1 MKYPPSSS
9 SDRSFSKPEMHMEIA
24 FEQVDVFTD
33 RPFAGN
39 PLCVV
44 PDGTGLS
51 TEQMQAIATEMNLSE
66 TTFVL
71 PPNDPQAVYWMR
83 IFTPAK
89 EIPFAG
95 HPSVGT
101 AYVMAAAGRF
111 PLREPVTR
119 IFQQVGIG
127 TLPLDIEVSGGK
139 PGRVIMTQG
148 KPSFGGVL
156 RDLTPVAEALGVDS
170 GALAKTHL
178 PVQVVSTGLR
188 HLMVPLPDLDTI
200 GRLRPNTPLV
210 DKLLADCGAL
220 GCFVFCLQ
228 ATVPNTFA
236 HARMFAPG
244 AGVPED
250 PATGSAAGPLG
261 AYLAVHGVLQKSET
275 EFFLEQGIEM
285 GRPSRL
291 WVEVIRD
298 SAGMP
303 ATVRVGGTT
312 VRVIRGSIHV

>member
-1 MKYPPSSS
+1 MAV
-9 SDRSFSKPEMHMEIA
+9 EIA

-44 PDGTGLS
+44 PDGKGLS
-51 TEQMQAIATEMNLSE
+51 GEQMQAIAQEMNLSE

-71 PPNDPQAVYWMR
+71 PPTDPQATYWMR

-101 AYVMAAAGRF
+101 AYVMARAGRF
-111 PLREPVTR
+111 PLQEPVTQ
-119 IFQQVGIG
+119 IFQQVGVG

-148 KPSFGGVL
+148 KPTFGEVL
-156 RDLTPVAEALGVDS
+156 RDLTPVADALGVDV
-170 GALAKTHL
+170 GTLARVNL
-178 PVQVVSTGLR
+178 PAQVVSTGLG
-188 HLMVPLPDLDTI
+188 HLLVPLPDLDVV
-200 GRLRPNTPLV
+200 GSLRPNVARL
-210 DKLLADCGAL
+210 DALLQNCGAL

-228 ATVPNTFA
+228 ATSPDTFA

-261 AYLAVHGVLQKSET
+261 AYLAVHGVLPTGQTS
-275 EFFLEQGIEM
+275 FLIEQGIEM
-285 GRPSRL
+285 GRPSHL

-298 SAGMP
+298 AAGMP
-303 ATVRVGGTT
+303 TTLRVGGTT
-312 VRVIRGSIHV
+312 VPVIRGTIRV

>member
-1 MKYPPSSS
+1 MQ
-9 SDRSFSKPEMHMEIA
+9 IL

-39 PLCVV
+39 ALCVV

-51 TEQMQAIATEMNLSE
+51 TEQMQAIAREMNLSE

-71 PPNDPQAVYWMR
+71 PPTDPIAAYWMR
-83 IFTPAK
+83 IFTPAR

-119 IFQQVGIG
+119 IYQQVGIG
-127 TLPLDIEVSGGK
+127 TLPLDIEVAYGR

-148 KPSFGGVL
+148 KSTFGAVL
-156 RDLTPVAEALGVDS
+156 RDWGPIAEALGVDAS
-170 GALAKTHL
+170 TLAKSAL
-178 PVQVVSTGLR
+178 PAQVVSTGLA
-188 HLMVPLPDLDTI
+188 HLMVPLPDLDTA
-200 GRLRPNTPLV
+200 GRLRPNV
-210 DKLLADCGAL
+210 ALLDSLLQTTGAL
-220 GCFVFCLQ
+220 GCFAFCLQ
-228 ATVPNTFA
+228 ATTPDTLA

-261 AYLAVHGVLQKSET
+261 AYLAAHGVLPTTQT
-275 EFFLEQGIEM
+275 AFVLEQGIEM

-291 WVEVIRD
+291 WVEVVRD
-298 SAGMP
+298 ATGMP
-303 ATVRVGGTT
+303 TTIRVGGTT
-312 VRVIRGSIHV
+312 VPVIRGTIDVREG

>member
-1 MKYPPSSS
+1 VQIP
-9 SDRSFSKPEMHMEIA
+9 

-39 PLCVV
+39 ALCVV
-44 PDGTGLS
+44 PDGTELS
-51 TEQMQAIATEMNLSE
+51 SEQMQAIAREMNLSE

-71 PPNDPQAVYWMR
+71 PPTDPAATYWMR

-101 AYVMAAAGRF
+101 AYVMARAGRF
-111 PLREPVTR
+111 PLQDPVTR
-119 IFQQVGIG
+119 IFQQIGVG
-127 TLPLDIEVSGGK
+127 TLPLDIEVSGGQ

-148 KPSFGGVL
+148 KPVFGEVL
-156 RDLTPVAEALGVDS
+156 RDLTPVAEALGVEPT
-170 GALAKTHL
+170 AFARTRL
-178 PVQVVSTGLR
+178 PLQVVSTGLG
-188 HLMVPLPDLDTI
+188 HLLVPVSDLDTI
-200 GRLRPNTPLV
+200 GRLRPNAARLDT
-210 DKLLADCGAL
+210 LLGACGAL

-228 ATVPNTFA
+228 ATAPDTLA

-261 AYLAVHGVLQKSET
+261 AYLAVHGVLPKTQT
-275 EFFLEQGIEM
+275 AFMLEQGIEM
-285 GRPSRL
+285 GRPSRI
-291 WVEVIRD
+291 WIEVIRD
-298 SAGMP
+298 PAGMP
-303 ATVRVGGTT
+303 TTIRVGGAT
-312 VRVIRGSIHV
+312 VPVIRGTIEVRWG

>member
-1 MKYPPSSS
+1 MQ
-9 SDRSFSKPEMHMEIA
+9 IA

-51 TEQMQAIATEMNLSE
+51 SEQMQAIAREMNLSE

-71 PPNDPQAVYWMR
+71 PATDPQAAYWMR

-101 AYVMAAAGRF
+101 AYVMASLGRF
-111 PLREPVTR
+111 PLQAPVTR

-127 TLPLDIEVSGGK
+127 TLPLDIDVSDGK
-139 PGRVIMTQG
+139 PGRVVMTQG
-148 KPSFGGVL
+148 KPTFSGVV
-156 RDLTPVAEALGVDS
+156 RDLTPVAEALGVDPN
-170 GALAKTHL
+170 ALARTHL
-178 PVQVVSTGLR
+178 PVQVVSTGLE
-188 HLMVPLPDLDTI
+188 HLMVPLDDLDTV
-200 GRLRPNTPLV
+200 GTLQPNVARL
-210 DKLLADCGAL
+210 DGLLRDHGAL

-228 ATVPNTFA
+228 ATAPGTFA

-261 AYLAVHGVLQKSET
+261 AYLAVHGILPKHET
-275 EFFLEQGIEM
+275 AFVLEQGIEM
-285 GRPSRL
+285 GRPSRI
-291 WVEVIRD
+291 WVEVLRD
-298 SAGMP
+298 ASGMP
-303 ATVRVGGTT
+303 TTVRVGGHT
-312 VRVIRGSIHV
+312 VRVIRGTIEMR

>member
-1 MKYPPSSS
+1 M
-9 SDRSFSKPEMHMEIA
+9 DVA

-39 PLCVV
+39 ALCVIL
-44 PDGTGLS
+44 DATGLS
-51 TEQMQAIATEMNLSE
+51 GEQMQAIAREMNLSE

-71 PPNDPQAVYWMR
+71 PPTDPQAAYWMR

-101 AYVMAAAGRF
+101 AYVMARAGRF
-111 PLREPVTR
+111 RLQEPVTR

-139 PGRVIMTQG
+139 PARVIMTQG
-148 KPSFGGVL
+148 RPTFGGVL
-156 RDLTPVAEALGVDS
+156 RDLTPVADALGVDA
-170 GALAKTHL
+170 GIMARAQL
-178 PVQVVSTGLR
+178 PVQVVSTGLE
-188 HLMVPLPDLDTI
+188 HLMVPLPDLDTV
-200 GRLRPNTPLV
+200 GRLRPNV
-210 DKLLADCGAL
+210 ALLDTLLHSCGAL

-228 ATVPNTFA
+228 ATEPDTFA

-261 AYLAVHGVLQKSET
+261 AYLAVHGVLPKTQT
-275 EFFLEQGIEM
+275 AFVLEQGIEM
-285 GRPSRL
+285 SRPSRL

-298 SAGMP
+298 APGMP
-303 ATVRVGGTT
+303 TTVRVGGMT
-312 VRVIRGSIHV
+312 VPVIRGTIHV

>member
-1 MKYPPSSS
+1 MI
-9 SDRSFSKPEMHMEIA
+9 IA

-44 PDGTGLS
+44 TDGVGLS
-51 TEQMQAIATEMNLSE
+51 TEQMQAIAREMNLSE

-71 PPNDPQAVYWMR
+71 PPTDPQAAYWMR

-101 AYVMAAAGRF
+101 AYVMACAGRF
-111 PLREPVTR
+111 PLHEPVTR

-127 TLPLDIEVSGGK
+127 TLPLDIEVTKGR
-139 PGRVIMTQG
+139 PGRVVMTQG
-148 KPSFGGVL
+148 KPSFGPAL
-156 RDLTPVAEALGVDS
+156 RDLTPVADALGLDPLI
-170 GALAKTHL
+170 LAKTTL
-178 PVQVVSTGLR
+178 PIQVISTGLE
-188 HLMVPLPDLDTI
+188 HLIVPVPDLNSMRI
-200 GRLRPNTPLV
+200 LRPSLSAL
-210 DKLLADCGAL
+210 DALLRGCGAL
-220 GCFVFCLQ
+220 GCFVFCLETNFQ
-228 ATVPNTFA
+228 EAFA

-261 AYLAVHGVLQKSET
+261 AYLAVHGTLPPKQTS
-275 EFFLEQGIEM
+275 FMIEQGIEM
-285 GRPSRL
+285 GRPSQI
-291 WVEVIRD
+291 WVEVVRD
-298 SAGMP
+298 AVGMP
-303 ATVRVGGTT
+303 ATIRVGGST
-312 VRVIRGSIHV
+312 VPVIRGTIEI

>member
-1 MKYPPSSS
+1 MP
-9 SDRSFSKPEMHMEIA
+9 IA

-44 PDGTGLS
+44 PDGRGLS
-51 TEQMQAIATEMNLSE
+51 SEQMQAIAKEMNLSE

-71 PPNDPQAVYWMR
+71 PPTDPKAAYWMR

-101 AYVMAAAGRF
+101 AYVMASLGRI
-111 PLREPVTR
+111 PLQEPITR

-127 TLPLDIEVSGGK
+127 TLPLDIDVAGGK
-139 PGRVIMTQG
+139 PGRVVMTQG
-148 KPSFGGVL
+148 KPAFGAVL
-156 RDLTPVAEALGVDS
+156 RDVTPIAEALGVDA
-170 GALAKTHL
+170 GALAESKL
-178 PVQVVSTGLR
+178 PAQVVSTGLA
-188 HLMVPLPDLDTI
+188 HLMVPLPDLESAA
-200 GRLRPNTPLV
+200 RLRPNPG
-210 DKLLADCGAL
+210 LLDALLENCGAL
-220 GCFVFCLQ
+220 GCFTFCLQ
-228 ATVPNTFA
+228 TTMPDAFA

-261 AYLAVHGVLQKSET
+261 AYLAAHGVLPKSDAA
-275 EFFLEQGIEM
+275 FVLEQGVEM
-285 GRPSRL
+285 GRPSRI
-291 WVEVIRD
+291 WVEVIRN
-298 SAGMP
+298 ATGMP
-303 ATVRVGGTT
+303 TSVRVGGNT
-312 VRVIRGSIHV
+312 VRVIRGTIEIRQG

>member
-1 MKYPPSSS
+1 MDVS
-9 SDRSFSKPEMHMEIA
+9 

-44 PDGTGLS
+44 SDGAGLS
-51 TEQMQAIATEMNLSE
+51 TEQMQAIAREMNLSE

-71 PPNDPQAVYWMR
+71 PPTDPKAAYWMR
-83 IFTPAK
+83 IFTPAR

-119 IFQQVGIG
+119 IYQQVGIG
-127 TLPLDIEVSGGK
+127 TLPLDIEVAHGR

-148 KPSFGGVL
+148 KPTFGAVL
-156 RDLTPVAEALGVDS
+156 RDWGPIADALGVDAS
-170 GALAKTHL
+170 TLAQSALPT
-178 PVQVVSTGLR
+178 QVVSTGLA
-188 HLMVPLPDLDTI
+188 HLMVPLPDLNTA
-200 GRLRPNTPLV
+200 GRLRPNV
-210 DKLLADCGAL
+210 ALLDSLLQTTGAL
-220 GCFVFCLQ
+220 GCFAFCLQ
-228 ATVPNTFA
+228 ATAPDTLA

-261 AYLAVHGVLQKSET
+261 AYLAVHGVLSKTQT
-275 EFFLEQGIEM
+275 AFVLEQGIEM

-291 WVEVIRD
+291 WVEVVRD
-298 SAGMP
+298 ATGMP
-303 ATVRVGGTT
+303 TTIRVGGTT
-312 VRVIRGSIHV
+312 VPVIRGTIEV

>member
-1 MKYPPSSS
+1 M
-9 SDRSFSKPEMHMEIA
+9 DIA

-39 PLCVV
+39 ALCVV

-51 TEQMQAIATEMNLSE
+51 SEQMQAIAREMNLSE

-71 PPNDPQAVYWMR
+71 SPTDPNATYWMR

-101 AYVMAAAGRF
+101 AYVMARGGRF
-111 PLREPVTR
+111 PLQEPVTR
-119 IFQQVGIG
+119 IFQQVGVG

-148 KPSFGGVL
+148 KPVFGEVL
-156 RDLTPVAEALGVDS
+156 RDLSPVAEALGVDPV
-170 GALAKTHL
+170 AIARTRLV
-178 PVQVVSTGLR
+178 VQVVSTGLG
-188 HLMVPLPDLDTI
+188 HLLVPVPDLDTI
-200 GRLRPNTPLV
+200 GRLRPNTAQL
-210 DKLLADCGAL
+210 DALLEGCRAL

-228 ATVPNTFA
+228 ATAPDTLA

-261 AYLAVHGVLQKSET
+261 AYLAVHGILPKTQT
-275 EFFLEQGIEM
+275 AFMLEQGIEM
-285 GRPSRL
+285 GRPSRI

-298 SAGMP
+298 ALGMP
-303 ATVRVGGTT
+303 ATIRVGGTT
-312 VRVIRGSIHV
+312 VPVIRGTIEVRKG

>member
-1 MKYPPSSS
+1 M
-9 SDRSFSKPEMHMEIA
+9 RIR
-24 FEQVDVFTD
+24 FEQVDVFTE

-51 TEQMQAIATEMNLSE
+51 TEQMQAIAREMNLSE

-71 PPNDPQAVYWMR
+71 PPTDPQASYWMR

-101 AYVMAAAGRF
+101 AYVMACAGRF
-111 PLREPVTR
+111 PLQEPVTR

-127 TLPLDIEVSGGK
+127 ILPLDIEVSGGK
-139 PGRVIMTQG
+139 PGRVVMTQG
-148 KPSFGGVL
+148 KPTFGAVL
-156 RDLTPVAEALGVDS
+156 RDLTPLGETLGVDA
-170 GALAKTHL
+170 GTLAKSSL
-178 PVQVVSTGLR
+178 PAQVVSTGLG
-188 HLMVPLPDLDTI
+188 HLMVPLPDLVTV
-200 GRLRPNTPLV
+200 GRLQPNLA
-210 DKLLADCGAL
+210 LLDTLLRDCEAL

-228 ATVPNTFA
+228 TTAPDVFA

-244 AGVPED
+244 AGVSED
-250 PATGSAAGPLG
+250 PATGSAVGPLG
-261 AYLAVHGVLQKSET
+261 AYLAVHNVLPKDRTS
-275 EFFLEQGIEM
+275 FLVEQGLEM

-298 SAGMP
+298 ATGLP
-303 ATVRVGGTT
+303 ATIRVGGTT
-312 VRVIRGSIHV
+312 VPVIRGTIEVGRE

>member
-1 MKYPPSSS
+1 MQV
-9 SDRSFSKPEMHMEIA
+9 A

-33 RPFAGN
+33 RPFTGN
-39 PLCVV
+39 ALCVV
-44 PDGTGLS
+44 SDGAGLS
-51 TEQMQAIATEMNLSE
+51 PEQMQAIAREMNLSE

-71 PPNDPQAVYWMR
+71 PPTDPHAAYWMR

-101 AYVMAAAGRF
+101 AYVMASAGRF

-119 IFQQVGIG
+119 IYQQVGIG

-139 PGRVIMTQG
+139 PGRVVMTQG
-148 KPSFGGVL
+148 KPTFGAVL
-156 RDLTPVAEALGVDS
+156 RDVAPFSEALGLDAGV
-170 GALAKTHL
+170 LVEAKL
-178 PVQVVSTGLR
+178 PAQVVSTGLA

-200 GRLRPNTPLV
+200 GSLRPNAT
-210 DKLLADCGAL
+210 LLDAVLQACGAL
-220 GCFVFCLQ
+220 GFFAFCLQ
-228 ATVPNTFA
+228 TTTADAFA

-261 AYLAVHGVLQKSET
+261 AYLAVHGVLPKTQKA
-275 EFFLEQGIEM
+275 FVLEQGIEM

-291 WVEVIRD
+291 WVEVIRETN
-298 SAGMP
+298 GMP
-303 ATVRVGGTT
+303 TTIRVGGTT
-312 VRVIRGSIHV
+312 VPVIRGTIDLR

>member
-1 MKYPPSSS
+1 MQ
-9 SDRSFSKPEMHMEIA
+9 IA

-33 RPFAGN
+33 RPFTGN
-39 PLCVV
+39 ALCVV

-51 TEQMQAIATEMNLSE
+51 SEQMQAIAREMNLSE
-66 TTFVL
+66 TAFVL
-71 PPNDPQAVYWMR
+71 PPTDPRAAYWMR

-101 AYVMAAAGRF
+101 AYVMASAGRF

-119 IFQQVGIG
+119 IYQQGGIG
-127 TLPLDIEVSGGK
+127 TLPLDIEVANGR

-148 KPSFGGVL
+148 TPTFADVL
-156 RDLTPVAEALGVDS
+156 RDWGPIAEALGVDA
-170 GALAKTHL
+170 GTLAKSSL
-178 PVQVVSTGLR
+178 PAQVVSTGLA
-188 HLMVPLPDLDTI
+188 HLMVPLPDLNVI
-200 GRLRPNTPLV
+200 GSLRPNV
-210 DKLLADCGAL
+210 ALLDTLLQSCGAL

-228 ATVPNTFA
+228 TTTPDTFA

-261 AYLAVHGVLQKSET
+261 AYLAAHGVLPKAQPA
-275 EFFLEQGIEM
+275 FLLEQGLEM
-285 GRPSRL
+285 GRPSL
-291 WVEVIRD
+291 IWVEVGRD
-298 SAGMP
+298 AAGM
-303 ATVRVGGTT
+303 ATTVRVGGTT
-312 VRVIRGSIHV
+312 VPVIRGTIDVRS

>member
-1 MKYPPSSS
+1 MQVG
-9 SDRSFSKPEMHMEIA
+9 

-44 PDGTGLS
+44 SDAKGLS
-51 TEQMQAIATEMNLSE
+51 AEQMQAIAREMNLSE

-71 PPNDPQAVYWMR
+71 PPTDPQAAYWMR

-119 IFQQVGIG
+119 IYQQVGIG
-127 TLPLDIEVSGGK
+127 TLPLDIEVAGGK
-139 PGRVIMTQG
+139 PDRVIMTQG
-148 KPSFGGVL
+148 APTFGAVL
-156 RDLTPVAEALGVDS
+156 RDWNPIAEALGMDEGVLARS
-170 GALAKTHL
+170 ALPA
-178 PVQVVSTGLR
+178 QVVSTGLP
-188 HLMVPLPDLDTI
+188 HLLVPLPDLDTA
-200 GRLRPNTPLV
+200 GRLRPNFSAL
-210 DKLLADCGAL
+210 DSLLRSCGAL
-220 GCFVFCLQ
+220 GCFAFCLQ
-228 ATVPNTFA
+228 AAAPDTLA

-261 AYLAVHGVLQKSET
+261 AYLAVHGVLPKTQT
-275 EFFLEQGIEM
+275 AFALEQGIEM

-291 WVEVIRD
+291 WVEVLRNA
-298 SAGMP
+298 AGMP
-303 ATVRVGGTT
+303 TTLRVGGTT
-312 VRVIRGSIHV
+312 VPVIRGTIAV

>member
-1 MKYPPSSS
+1 MQV
-9 SDRSFSKPEMHMEIA
+9 A

-33 RPFAGN
+33 RPFTGN
-39 PLCVV
+39 ALCVV

-51 TEQMQAIATEMNLSE
+51 TEQMQAIAREMNLSE

-71 PPNDPQAVYWMR
+71 PPTDPKAAYWMR

-101 AYVMAAAGRF
+101 AYVMASAGRF
-111 PLREPVTR
+111 PLREPITR
-119 IFQQVGIG
+119 VFQQVGVG
-127 TLPLDIEVSGGK
+127 TLPLDIEVSDGK

-148 KPSFGGVL
+148 KPTFGAVL
-156 RDLTPVAEALGVDS
+156 RDLTPVADALGVDAS
-170 GALAKTHL
+170 ALVSTKL
-178 PVQVVSTGLR
+178 PIQLVSTGLG
-188 HLMVPLPDLDTI
+188 HLMVPVADLDTI
-200 GRLRPNTPLV
+200 GRLRPNTILL
-210 DKLLADCGAL
+210 DRLLADCGAL

-228 ATVPNTFA
+228 ATAPDTFA

-261 AYLAVHGVLQKSET
+261 AYLAVHGVLPKSET
-275 EFFLEQGIEM
+275 AFFLEQGIEM
-285 GRPSRL
+285 GRPSRI
-291 WVEVIRD
+291 WVEVTRD
-298 SAGMP
+298 AAGLP
-303 ATVRVGGTT
+303 ATVRVGGPT
-312 VRVIRGSIHV
+312 VRVIQGTIEIRQG

>member
-1 MKYPPSSS
+1 MDVS
-9 SDRSFSKPEMHMEIA
+9 
-24 FEQVDVFTD
+24 FEQVDVFTE

-39 PLCVV
+39 ALCVV
-44 PDGTGLS
+44 PDGAGLS
-51 TEQMQAIATEMNLSE
+51 PDEMQAIAREMNLSE

-71 PPNDPQAVYWMR
+71 PPTDPQAAYWMR

-101 AYVMAAAGRF
+101 AYVMASAGRF

-119 IFQQVGIG
+119 IYQQVGVG

-139 PGRVIMTQG
+139 PGRVVMTQG
-148 KPSFGGVL
+148 TPTFGAVL
-156 RDLTPVAEALGVDS
+156 RDWGPIADALGVD
-170 GALAKTHL
+170 ARTLAQSKL
-178 PVQVVSTGLR
+178 PAQVVSTGLG
-188 HLMVPLPDLDTI
+188 HLIVPLPDLDTV
-200 GRLRPNTPLV
+200 GSLQPNVAVL
-210 DKLLADCGAL
+210 DALLETSGAL
-220 GCFVFCLQ
+220 GCFAFCLQ
-228 ATVPNTFA
+228 ATASDTLA

-261 AYLAVHGVLQKSET
+261 AYLAVHGVLPKTQT
-275 EFFLEQGIEM
+275 AFVLEQGIEM

-298 SAGMP
+298 AAGMP

-312 VRVIRGSIHV
+312 VPVIRGTIDVR

>member
-1 MKYPPSSS
+1 MQ
-9 SDRSFSKPEMHMEIA
+9 IT

-44 PDGTGLS
+44 PDGAGLS
-51 TEQMQAIATEMNLSE
+51 TDQMQAIAKEMNLSE

-71 PPNDPQAVYWMR
+71 PPTDPRAAYWMR

-101 AYVMAAAGRF
+101 AYVMACAGRF
-111 PLREPVTR
+111 PLHEPVTR

-127 TLPLDIEVSGGK
+127 TLPLDIEVADGK
-139 PGRVIMTQG
+139 PGRVVMTQG
-148 KPSFGGVL
+148 APSFGPVL
-156 RDLTPVAEALGVDS
+156 RDLTPVAEAVGLD
-170 GALAKTHL
+170 ALALARTSL
-178 PVQVVSTGLR
+178 PVQVVSTGLG
-188 HLMVPLPDLDTI
+188 HLMVPLPDLQSM
-200 GRLRPNTPLV
+200 GRLRPNPAAL
-210 DKLLADCGAL
+210 DALLSGCGAL
-220 GCFVFCLQ
+220 GFFAFCLQ
-228 ATVPNTFA
+228 TTTGDAFV

-261 AYLAVHGVLQKSET
+261 AYLAVHGVLPRTRES
-275 EFFLEQGIEM
+275 FVIEQGIEM
-285 GRPSRL
+285 GRPSRI
-291 WVEVIRD
+291 WVEVSRD
-298 SAGMP
+298 AADLP
-303 ATVRVGGTT
+303 TTIRVGGST
-312 VRVIRGSIHV
+312 VPVIRGTITT

>member
-1 MKYPPSSS
+1 MQ
-9 SDRSFSKPEMHMEIA
+9 IA
-24 FEQVDVFTD
+24 FEQVDVFTE

-51 TEQMQAIATEMNLSE
+51 TEQMQAIAREMNLSE

-71 PPNDPQAVYWMR
+71 PPTDPQAAYWMR

-101 AYVMAAAGRF
+101 AYVMARAGRF
-111 PLREPVTR
+111 RLQEPVTR

-127 TLPLDIEVSGGK
+127 TLPLDIEVSNGK

-148 KPSFGGVL
+148 KPTFGGVV
-156 RDLTPVAEALGVDS
+156 RDLTPVAEALGVDP
-170 GALAKTHL
+170 GALARTHL
-178 PVQVVSTGLR
+178 PVQVVSAGLE
-188 HLMVPLPDLDTI
+188 HLMVPLADLETV
-200 GRLRPNTPLV
+200 GTLQPNVARL
-210 DKLLADCGAL
+210 DALLQDHGAL

-228 ATVPNTFA
+228 SAAPDTFA

-261 AYLAVHGVLQKSET
+261 AYLAVHGVLPKTQT
-275 EFFLEQGIEM
+275 AFVLEQGIEM

-298 SAGMP
+298 AAGMP
-303 ATVRVGGTT
+303 TTLRVGGTT
-312 VRVIRGSIHV
+312 VPVIRGTIELR

>member
-1 MKYPPSSS
+1 MQ
-9 SDRSFSKPEMHMEIA
+9 IT

-44 PDGTGLS
+44 PDGVGLS
-51 TEQMQAIATEMNLSE
+51 TEQMQAIAKEMNLSE

-71 PPNDPQAVYWMR
+71 PPTDPRAAYWMR

-101 AYVMAAAGRF
+101 AYVMACAGRF
-111 PLREPVTR
+111 PLHEPVTR

-127 TLPLDIEVSGGK
+127 TLPLDIEVADGK
-139 PGRVIMTQG
+139 PGRVVMTQG
-148 KPSFGGVL
+148 APSFGAVQ
-156 RDLTPVAEALGVDS
+156 RDLTPVADALGLDPPI
-170 GALAKTHL
+170 LARAKL
-178 PVQVVSTGLR
+178 PIQVVSTGLE
-188 HLMVPLPDLDTI
+188 HLVVPLPDLKSMAA
-200 GRLRPNTPLV
+200 LRPNLSALDV
-210 DKLLADCGAL
+210 VLRDRGAL
-220 GCFVFCLQ
+220 GCFVFTLETISSD
-228 ATVPNTFA
+228 AFA

-261 AYLAVHGVLQKSET
+261 AYLAVHGVLSRERKS
-275 EFFLEQGIEM
+275 FVIEQGIEM
-285 GRPSRL
+285 GRPSL
-291 WVEVIRD
+291 IWVEIACD
-298 SAGMP
+298 AAGMP
-303 ATVRVGGTT
+303 TTIRVGGAT
-312 VRVIRGSIHV
+312 VPVIRGTIRV